1 MFLIKCLPAWLSWL
15 KHAPPP
21 DLAWQSCRPT
31 HELMDVEGWEEV
43 GLFRRH
49 DMAGTP
55 ERCVHEFLGLFR
67 DQVQVRCG

>member
-1 MFLIKCLPAWLSWL
+1 
-15 KHAPPP
+15 
-21 DLAWQSCRPT
+21 
-31 HELMDVEGWEEV
+31 MDVEGWEEV